1 MNPAI
6 STQQGRHP
14 EREGVTMKK
23 AFQDRTSWYDG
34 YLFEK
39 IMEKRSREMF
49 VGPISAFIEEGAS
62 VIDIGCGIGSLV
74 LNLSPVCSKVV
85 GIDVS
90 SKMIAY
96 AKKRQKKEQY
106 PNVEFHHLCAS
117 LLAEVFPDTFEYG
130 VMGQMLHEISEE
142 IRDTILRAAKKVATK
157 LIIADYRTPLPRNM
171 YGMMITFVE
180 SIAGAEHNRNFKSWQ
195 ANGGIDSFLVRH
207 GLQVEEVAPYQL
219 GGKEIGIG
227 KIVKVSYT
235 A

>member
-1 MNPAI
+1 
-6 STQQGRHP
+6 
-14 EREGVTMKK
+14 MKQ

-49 VGPISAFIEEGAS
+49 VGPISAFIEEGSS
-62 VIDIGCGIGSLV
+62 VLDIGCGIGSLA

-96 AKKRQKKEQY
+96 AKKRQQKKQY
-106 PNVEFHHLCAS
+106 PNVQFHHLCAS
-117 LLAEVFPDTFEYG
+117 LLPEVFSDRFDYG
-130 VMGQMLHEISEE
+130 VMGQILHESAEE
-142 IRDTILRAAKKVATK
+142 VRDTILMAAKKVAAK
-157 LIIADYRTPLPRNM
+157 LIIADYRAPLPLNM
-171 YGMMITFVE
+171 YGRMITFVE

-207 GLQVEEVAPYQL
+207 GLQVEEVAPYRL
-219 GGKEIGIG
+219 GGREIGIG
-227 KIVKVSYT
+227 TIVKVSH
-235 A
+235 